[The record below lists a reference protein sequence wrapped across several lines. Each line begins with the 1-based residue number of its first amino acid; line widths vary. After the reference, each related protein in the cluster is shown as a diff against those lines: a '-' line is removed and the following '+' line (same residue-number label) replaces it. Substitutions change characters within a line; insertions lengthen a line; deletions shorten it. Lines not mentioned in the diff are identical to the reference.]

1 LIFPSLAEGFGWPII
16 KAQACSCPVFA
27 SNRKPMTEI
36 GGDGTV
42 YFDPEDESGAAE
54 IINSSIKNKFQ
65 LIQRGFQNA
74 ANYTT
79 EDMISGYI
87 AEYQKALE

>member
-1 LIFPSLAEGFGWPII
+1 MTGLPDAPRW
-16 KAQACSCPVFA
+16 KAYPVFA
-27 SNRKPMTEI
+27 SNRKPMIEV
-36 GGDGTV
+36 GGDGAV
-42 YFDPEDESGAAE
+42 YFDPEDETGAAR
-54 IINSSIKNKFQ
+54 IINSSIKNQSQ